1 MRLWKKSIDIKKG
14 KSYLAEQFR
23 QITHLFWQ
31 NSMKEVLCNK
41 QEVVRGEDLVTSTKE
56 SPSINVEGLFIRVC
70 LFFFSPKL
78 IVDLKFSGDPKSSST
93 SIPRVALPA
102 EIVYSAFAFGPNI
115 LTWVHKQTIHNNYNM
130 QYTVH
135 IRYIIQ

>member
-1 MRLWKKSIDIKKG
+1 M
-14 KSYLAEQFR
+14 AEQFR

-70 LFFFSPKL
+70 LFLFSPKL
-78 IVDLKFSGDPKSSST
+78 IVDLTFLGTQNLVELQFREWHFQQKLLT
-93 SIPRVALPA
+93 LHLHLALT
-102 EIVYSAFAFGPNI
+102 F
-115 LTWVHKQTIHNNYNM
+115 
-130 QYTVH
+130 
-135 IRYIIQ
+135 